1 MHSPRGAGLSLGS
14 DALGSSTKLEGR
26 SAESGMKVCIVVLL
40 TLNAIFTGG
49 IFIAVGSMAMQGHK
63 MGPSLQG
70 GLEAV
75 AAARPVI
82 AGLSSFFNISTD
94 TVLLPPSLPDFFA
107 GMLSADFAPV
117 ASTFAATSSQ
127 LEKTMQSMG
136 PFDSSL
142 SYDEGIL
149 FSSYATFFAAI
160 NAYAAK
166 FQSWVPPTG
175 VGGGGGD
182 QGPSWFEKLAF
193 GEGFLTWLKNQ
204 GDAERLQ
211 HLSDACDS
219 FHQQLA
225 NMQLGSVGFPQYELD
240 PLTRKLKVGSYVF
253 PINVD
258 IMNHL
263 LADWKIGCAALKTA
277 ATEGQGLLGPEERI
291 RIS

>member
-107 GMLSADFAPV
+107 GMLSSDFAPV

-142 SYDEGIL
+142 SYDEGRV
-149 FSSYATFFAAI
+149 FSQYATFFAAI